1 VAKANECSL
10 NALFGLQRE
19 YAPRPAPYFSP
30 RRIILCRG
38 SNTTPQRCALAER
51 ICALYPDA
59 EVVEMTDRPHNRI
72 ELDSPDALERHYL
85 GKQTLVLGEHNSAVR
100 LSTEADNTCPNYW
113 HFSPYG
119 FCPYDCK
126 YCYLRGT
133 KGVWFSPTVRIFL
146 NLSDI
151 LAKIDRIASRQR
163 KPMAFYLGKLQ
174 DGLATDPL
182 TGYSRIMVPFFASHP
197 FARMTLLTK
206 TADVQ
211 NLLDLP
217 HEGHAVLSWSLNP
230 PDICEAFE
238 ANTPPPQDRVE
249 AMQQCAAAG
258 YPVRAVIM
266 PVIPC
271 SGWRG
276 KYAAFLEDLLSQVEL
291 QRITLGGI
299 CSFPSAQRLMEAR
312 LERHNAISNEL
323 SKAGARSADGRRR
336 YAVAN
341 RIEIYRHLVNTI
353 RHSRDNLPI
362 GLCLEERPVFA
373 ALGMLDAIGRCN
385 CVL

>member
-1 VAKANECSL
+1 MTE
-10 NALFGLQRE
+10 
-19 YAPRPAPYFSP
+19 
-30 RRIILCRG
+30 RR
-38 SNTTPQRCALAER
+38 
-51 ICALYPDA
+51 
-59 EVVEMTDRPHNRI
+59 HNRI
-72 ELDSPDALERHYL
+72 EMDSADPLERHHL
-85 GKQTLVLGEHNSAVR
+85 GKRTLVLGEHKSAVR
-100 LSTEADNTCPNYW
+100 LSAETDNTCPNYW

-119 FCPYDCK
+119 FCPYGCE
-126 YCYLRGT
+126 YCYLAGT
-133 KGVWFSPTVRIFL
+133 KGVWFSPTVKIFL

-151 LAKIDRIASRQR
+151 LARIGRIASRQGE
-163 KPMAFYLGKLQ
+163 PTAFYLGKLQ

-182 TGYSRIMVPFFASHP
+182 TGYSRIMVPFFAQHP
-197 FARMTLLTK
+197 FACMTLLTK
-206 TADVQ
+206 AADVR

-217 HEGHAVLSWSLNP
+217 HGGHTILSWSLNP

-238 ANTPPPQDRVE
+238 ANTPGPQDRLE

-271 SGWRG
+271 SGWKG
-276 KYAAFLEDLLSQVEL
+276 KYAAFLEDLLSRVEL

-299 CSFPSAQRLMEAR
+299 CSFPSAQRVMEAK
-312 LERHNAISNEL
+312 LGGHSVISNEL
-323 SKAGARSADGRRR
+323 RRAGTRSADGRSR

-353 RHSRDNLPI
+353 RRAKPNLHI